1 VNHHEHRKR
10 RSAEASITSGLI
22 FTVAFGLA
30 GILTQQWWFI
40 FPLVFAGI
48 LPLAEGLRRLRR
60 ERLKSR
66 GRVVVEW
73 TEEEPQ
79 ALLSSAAA
87 EKQVLLA
94 AKEEKGIVTP
104 ALVAL
109 KTELTIQEAEK
120 LLEEMAR
127 KGYAVMNVRDDGRIE
142 YEFPE
147 FRLP

>member
-10 RSAEASITSGLI
+10 RSAEASITSGAV

-60 ERLKSR
+60 ERLPPKQ
-66 GRVVVEW
+66 VE
-73 TEEEPQ
+73 EQPQ
-79 ALLSSAAA
+79 ALLTSAAA
-87 EKQVLLA
+87 EKQILLA

-104 ALVAL
+104 ALIAL

-127 KGYAVMNVRDDGRIE
+127 KGYAMMHVRDDGRIE

-147 FRLP
+147 FRQT

>member
-10 RSAEASITSGLI
+10 RSAEASITSGAI

-30 GILTQQWWFI
+30 LILTPNQWGWWFV

-48 LPLAEGLRRLRR
+48 LPLVDGLRRLRR
-60 ERLKSR
+60 ERLPPKPV
-66 GRVVVEW
+66 G
-73 TEEEPQ
+73 EEPQ
-79 ALLSSAAA
+79 ALITSAAA
-87 EKQVLLA
+87 EKQILLA
-94 AKEEKGIVTP
+94 AKEEKGLITP

-127 KGYAVMNVRDDGRIE
+127 KGYAVMHVRDNGRIE

-147 FRLP
+147 FRQA

>member
-1 VNHHEHRKR
+1 VIHPERGKR
-10 RSAEASITSGLI
+10 RSAEAAITSGLI

-30 GILTQQWWFI
+30 GIFTRTWWFI

-48 LPLAEGLRRLRR
+48 LPLAEGLRRLRQ
-60 ERLKSR
+60 ERLLKR
-66 GRVVVEW
+66 PVE
-73 TEEEPQ
+73 EQPQ
-79 ALLSSAAA
+79 VLLSSAAA
-87 EKQVLLA
+87 EKQILLA
-94 AKEEKGIVTP
+94 AKEEKGLVTP

-127 KGYAVMNVRDDGRIE
+127 KGYAVMHVRDDGRIE

-147 FRLP
+147 FR

>member
-1 VNHHEHRKR
+1 VIHPERGKR
-10 RSAEASITSGLI
+10 RSAEAAITSGLI

-30 GILTQQWWFI
+30 GIFTRTWWFI

-48 LPLAEGLRRLRR
+48 LPLAEGLRRLRQ
-60 ERLKSR
+60 ERLLKR
-66 GRVVVEW
+66 PVE
-73 TEEEPQ
+73 EQPQ
-79 ALLSSAAA
+79 VLLSSAAA
-87 EKQVLLA
+87 EKQILLA
-94 AKEEKGIVTP
+94 AKEEKGLVTP

-127 KGYAVMNVRDDGRIE
+127 KGYAVMHVRDDGRIE

-147 FRLP
+147 FRQG

>member
-1 VNHHEHRKR
+1 VNFPPEHHRR

-48 LPLAEGLRRLRR
+48 LPLAEGLRRLRSQR
-60 ERLKSR
+60 QVRKLP
-66 GRVVVEW
+66 
-73 TEEEPQ
+73 EEEPQ
-79 ALLSSAAA
+79 VLLSSAAA
-87 EKQVLLA
+87 EKQILLA
-94 AKEEKGIVTP
+94 AKEEKGIITP

-127 KGYAVMNVRDDGRIE
+127 KGYAVMHVRDNGRIE

-147 FRLP
+147 FRQT